1 MNNSECRQFCLALM
15 RADAEEE
22 VCGLLNVKDQGNSPP
37 PGPRYFP
44 TSPASGGGRYCR
56 VFGLSFFR

>member
-37 PGPRYFP
+37 PGPR
-44 TSPASGGGRYCR
+44 
-56 VFGLSFFR
+56 